1 MHEPHAGQVCFRGR
15 ETLPVKAR
23 HERARADAQM
33 ARQPARGGEHGRES
47 GDRLEERAHVAGRA
61 GECRNDAGEDAG
73 RHRRRGVT
81 HEIAQPPPPRRLGA
95 VHGGADAGGA
105 QAQQRLRGITIV
117 ARHEGDG
124 GNRREL
130 AHEAGDRRQL
140 FSTARM
146 DRQDQRVDPLA
157 SCGPQRIAQRRGVE
171 CGEAAVCG
179 GIDAGPLR
187 RREDGAHGHHGST
200 TLTWRGR
207 RRPTRGPGRAP
218 RPPSRAAPPPPAV
231 TGRYRGG
238 SHAFAR
244 ARRARGDALAGAL
257 ILEMVGYRDPT
268 PGAQIVPPL
277 LGIDVPRTGDF
288 LAAVGDARSRELLDR
303 FVAAARPAVPEL
315 PLVPYSTRLRG
326 WLLPL
331 TRLSDNASFW
341 DAGYASLML
350 TDTAFLRN
358 PHYHQRSDTNA
369 TLDYEFMALVT
380 EATAGAAVRLTD
392 AT

>member
-1 MHEPHAGQVCFRGR
+1 
-15 ETLPVKAR
+15 
-23 HERARADAQM
+23 M
-33 ARQPARGGEHGRES
+33 ARQPAHGGEHGRES

-81 HEIAQPPPPRRLGA
+81 HEMAQPPPPRRLGA

-200 TLTWRGR
+200 TLTWRGQR
-207 RRPTRGPGRAP
+207 RLKRGRGRAP
-218 RPPSRAAPPPPAV
+218 RAPSRAAPPQPAVNGRLSPSGCVAMCSRWKACATPSRHPSV
-231 TGRYRGG
+231 TGRYRVG